1 MSPGTSLMRI
11 LIVGDDF
18 LSREMMHQLF
28 VRNGDSPVSVE
39 SGKEALAMMSRN
51 RFDVLLTDIN
61 LPDMS
66 GFELYETLHLSAK
79 PGQPV
84 PPVIGL
90 STEPD
95 SQLIEAARRRGMLTV
110 LKRPALPAEIARL
123 LASGNSD
130 GHGPAGEDTTFFDP
144 TALSQLIEVVGKE
157 KVSKLIEM
165 FFIDLE
171 KGLQQLLELIRERDG
186 KASADLAHKLAGSCA
201 NYGLLAS
208 RIKLKETQQLCEQGD
223 FTDCIQPVESVIHQ
237 IPQNLEQVNRLLA

>member
-1 MSPGTSLMRI
+1 MRI

-84 PPVIGL
+84 PHWLVWFPFRKTECYEKLFPCKYPSGL
-90 STEPD
+90 FF
-95 SQLIEAARRRGMLTV
+95 A
-110 LKRPALPAEIARL
+110 
-123 LASGNSD
+123 GN
-130 GHGPAGEDTTFFDP
+130 
-144 TALSQLIEVVGKE
+144 
-157 KVSKLIEM
+157 
-165 FFIDLE
+165 
-171 KGLQQLLELIRERDG
+171 R
-186 KASADLAHKLAGSCA
+186 
-201 NYGLLAS
+201 
-208 RIKLKETQQLCEQGD
+208 
-223 FTDCIQPVESVIHQ
+223 
-237 IPQNLEQVNRLLA
+237 

>member
-1 MSPGTSLMRI
+1 MRL

-28 VRNGDSPVSVE
+28 VRNGDTPVSVE
-39 SGKEALAMMSRN
+39 SGKEALAMVPDN
-51 RFDVLLTDIN
+51 RFDVVLTDIN

-66 GFELYETLHLSAK
+66 GFELYETMHLSMK

-95 SQLIEAARRRGMLTV
+95 SHLIEAARQKGMLTV
-110 LKRPALPAEIARL
+110 LKRPALPAEIVRL
-123 LASGNSD
+123 LEAGNAD
-130 GHGPAGEDTTFFDP
+130 GQAPEGEDTTAFDP
-144 TALSQLIEVVGKE
+144 TALTQLIEVVGKE

-165 FFIDLE
+165 FFLDLE
-171 KGLQQLLELIRERDG
+171 KGLQQLLQLIREKDR
-186 KASADLAHKLAGSCA
+186 KAAADLAHKLAGSCA

-208 RIKLKETQQLCEQGD
+208 RIKLKETQRLCEQGD
-223 FTDCIQPVESVIHQ
+223 FTACIQPVEAVIHQ
-237 IPQNLEQVNRLLA
+237 ISPDREQVNRLLV

>member
-1 MSPGTSLMRI
+1 MRL

-28 VRNGDSPVSVE
+28 VRNGDFPVCVE
-39 SGKEALAMMSRN
+39 SGEEALAMMPDN
-51 RFDVLLTDIN
+51 RFDVVLTDIN

-66 GFELYETLHLSAK
+66 GFELYETLHHSVK
-79 PGQPV
+79 PGQLA

-95 SQLIEAARRRGMLTV
+95 SQLIEAAKQKGMLSV

-123 LASGNSD
+123 LESGAGEGQNP
-130 GHGPAGEDTTFFDP
+130 GGEDTTAFDP
-144 TALSQLIEVVGKE
+144 TALSQLVEVVGKE
-157 KVSKLIEM
+157 KVWKLIEM

-171 KGLQQLLELIRERDG
+171 KGLQELLQLIREKDS
-186 KASADLAHKLAGSCA
+186 KAASDLAHKLAGSCA

-208 RIKLKETQQLCEQGD
+208 RTKLKETQRLCEQGN
-223 FTDCIQPVESVIHQ
+223 FADCIGPVESVIHQ
-237 IPQNLEQVNRLLA
+237 ITPDREQVNRLLA

>member
-1 MSPGTSLMRI
+1 MRL

-18 LSREMMHQLF
+18 LSREMTHQLF
-28 VRNGDSPVSVE
+28 VRNGDVPVSVE
-39 SGKEALAMMSRN
+39 SGKEALAMMPDN
-51 RFDVLLTDIN
+51 IFDVVLTDIN

-66 GFELYETLHLSAK
+66 GFELYETLHLSAT
-79 PGQPV
+79 PDQPV

-95 SQLIEAARRRGMLTV
+95 SQLIEAARQKGMLTV

-123 LASGNSD
+123 LENGNAEQNP
-130 GHGPAGEDTTFFDP
+130 GGVETTFDP
-144 TALSQLIEVVGKE
+144 TALNQLIEVVGKE

-171 KGLQQLLELIRERDG
+171 KGLQELLQLIREKDS
-186 KASADLAHKLAGSCA
+186 KAAADLAHKLAGSCA

-208 RIKLKETQQLCEQGD
+208 RTKLKETQRLCEQGD
-223 FTDCIQPVESVIHQ
+223 FADCIRPVKSVIHQ
-237 IPQNLEQVNRLLA
+237 ISPDREQVNRLLA